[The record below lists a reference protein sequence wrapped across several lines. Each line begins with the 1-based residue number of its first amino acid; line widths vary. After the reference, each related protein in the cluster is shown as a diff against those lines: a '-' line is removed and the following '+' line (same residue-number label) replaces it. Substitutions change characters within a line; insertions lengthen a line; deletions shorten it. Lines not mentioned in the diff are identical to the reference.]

1 MYKNWRERLKIILGW
16 IEIQL
21 NELNGFSWEYE
32 EYPQYHDLTKDEFEW
47 LMNAP
52 KAIELKDGDAPT
64 GGLGNEKADKK
75 DGDSPRP
82 KVIDEFC
89 VETNY
94 LLNVTL
100 DESHY
105 WIRGFR
111 EFADRLL
118 SNGDYCLFSEE
129 LEQIAPITDDEIKR
143 FLSMEKKVKI

>member
-1 MYKNWRERLKIILGW
+1 MHKTRRERLRIILGW
-16 IEIQL
+16 IESQL
-21 NELNGFSWEYE
+21 NELDGFSWEYQ
-32 EYPQYHDLTKDEFEW
+32 EYTQFHDLTEDEFEW

-64 GGLGNEKADKK
+64 EGLGDCKADRK

-100 DESHY
+100 NECHY

-129 LEQIAPITDDEIKR
+129 LGKITPITEDEIRR